1 VVASVSVLF
10 NADILSVGVKIPVQM
25 MLSLLV
31 MVASV
36 TLSAVMSSA
45 LEKLVTT
52 SEKTN
57 VNVAL
62 SPGLSAG
69 VPL

>member
-1 VVASVSVLF
+1 MLF
-10 NADILSVGVKIPVQM
+10 NADILSVGVKLPVQM
-25 MLSLLV
+25 MLSLLG

-36 TLSAVMSSA
+36 TLSAVMLSS

-62 SPGLSAG
+62 SSGLSAG